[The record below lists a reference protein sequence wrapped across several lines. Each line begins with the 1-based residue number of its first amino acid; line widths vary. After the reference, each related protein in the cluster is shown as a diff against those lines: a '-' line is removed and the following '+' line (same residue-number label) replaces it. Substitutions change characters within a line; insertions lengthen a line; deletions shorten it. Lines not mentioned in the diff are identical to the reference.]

1 MLNAM
6 QQTCLITGASAG
18 IGYEFA
24 KIFAAKKYNLV
35 LVARSEDKLKQ
46 IAQELKELY
55 QVKVKIIVKD
65 LSLPHSATEI
75 LGELKK
81 ENIHIDILINNAGV
95 GLQGFFAETSLKK
108 ELNMLQLNIVSLTE
122 LTKLLLPDMIKNK
135 YGKILNVASVAA
147 FFPGPCMAVYFAS
160 KAYIL
165 SFSQAINNE
174 LEGTGVSCT
183 ALCPG
188 GTKTDFF
195 KAGEMENSQLARN
208 MKMADPASVAQEGY
222 VGLMK
227 NKPIV
232 ICGLYNKIQIFA
244 IRFIPRFILTRITR
258 HVHEK

>member
-1 MLNAM
+1 M
-6 QQTCLITGASAG
+6 QQTCLITGASTG
-18 IGYEFA
+18 IGYEFV

-35 LVARSEDKLKQ
+35 LVARSEEKLKQ
-46 IAQELKELY
+46 IAQELKGFHN
-55 QVKVKIIVKD
+55 VKVKIIIED
-65 LSLPHSATEI
+65 LSLPNAADAV
-75 LGELKK
+75 LAELKK
-81 ENIHIDILINNAGV
+81 DNIHIDILVNNAGI

-108 ELNMLQLNIVSLTE
+108 ELDMIQLNIVALTQ
-122 LTKLLLPDMIKNK
+122 LTKLLLPAMIKNK
-135 YGKILNVASVAA
+135 YGKILNVASVAG

-160 KAYIL
+160 KAYVL

-195 KAGEMENSQLARN
+195 KSGEMENSQLAQN
-208 MKMADPASVAQEGY
+208 MKMADPATVAQEGY

-258 HVHEK
+258 RVHEK